1 MTRLVFLLMSWML
14 MISTSCHAYHNYQ
27 WQAGFP
33 VPIQGKGVDL
43 VSQQQQFLLKQRP
56 YLQQRLAETQPVIRW
71 VAEQVH
77 ERKLPPLLA
86 FVPLLESSYR
96 LDVVSAAGAAGPWQ
110 LMPDTATR
118 FAIPI
123 TNEFD
128 GRYSLPLATEAA
140 LSYLAWLYR
149 FFGNDWLLAL
159 AAYNAGE
166 GRVLNAVLKAG
177 TRNIWELELPTETRF
192 YVARFVAL
200 ARLLDMADSYQFQL
214 PPWLSGNDLQIFRH
228 PDGCSLPAWAQA
240 KGVSMNEASRWN
252 PAWQLPVAQGITNC
266 PIVYSKGKAPTAN
279 RKKGAT
285 VIVKAVSLDSLH
297 DPLLL
302 KAARG
307 LDMSRGEIRLER
319 LPDPLG
325 IQQKRPLIA
334 AP

>member
-1 MTRLVFLLMSWML
+1 
-14 MISTSCHAYHNYQ
+14 MISTSCHAYHNYH

-33 VPIQGKGVDL
+33 IPIQGKGAEL
-43 VSQQQQFLLKQRP
+43 VSQQQQFLLNQRS

-96 LDVVSAAGAAGPWQ
+96 LDVVSSAGAAGPWQ

-123 TNEFD
+123 TREFD
-128 GRYSLPLATEAA
+128 GRYSLPLATNAA
-140 LSYLAWLYR
+140 LSYLAWLHR
-149 FFGNDWLLAL
+149 FFGEDWLLAL

-177 TRNIWELELPTETRF
+177 TRNIWELDLPAETRF
-192 YVARFVAL
+192 YVARFIAL
-200 ARLLDMADSYQFQL
+200 AKMFDMADYYRFQL
-214 PPWLSGNDLQIFRH
+214 PPWRSGNELKIYTH
-228 PDGCSLPAWAQA
+228 PDGCSLQAWAQTT
-240 KGVSMNEASRWN
+240 GVSMNEASRWN
-252 PAWQLPVAQGITNC
+252 PAWQLPTAQGITNC
-266 PIVYSKGKAPTAN
+266 PIVYSKGKAPAAN
-279 RKKGAT
+279 QKKGAT
-285 VIVKAVSLDSLH
+285 AIVKAVSLDSLH

-325 IQQKRPLIA
+325 IEQKRPLIA
-334 AP
+334 VP

>member
-1 MTRLVFLLMSWML
+1 
-14 MISTSCHAYHNYQ
+14 MISTSCHAYHNYH

-33 VPIQGKGVDL
+33 IPIQGKGVDL

-96 LDVVSAAGAAGPWQ
+96 LDVVSSAGAAGPWQ

-123 TNEFD
+123 TSEFD

-214 PPWLSGNDLQIFRH
+214 PPWDSGTDLQIFRH

-266 PIVYSKGKAPTAN
+266 PIVYSKDVYSKDKAPTAN

-285 VIVKAVSLDSLH
+285 FIVKAVSLDSLH

-302 KAARG
+302 KAAKG